1 MTEKTANI
9 EEIKTTGAEPQNEN
23 FAELLEQSLKT
34 LHTGEIVKG
43 IITSMSASE
52 VFVDLG
58 TKTTGVISTDE
69 FSDDASY
76 NVEEHFKIGDEIEA
90 IVIKVNDMD
99 GVATLSRKRIERN
112 NNWSII
118 VDAYHSGEI
127 LEGKIVDVVKGG
139 LIIILHSVRVFIPA
153 THSGVP
159 KDGDLNALKG
169 TMQKVKIIDLDES
182 RNRAIA
188 SIRVVLREQRKAAE
202 EEFWAGVEVGKRYTG
217 TVKSLKNYGAF
228 IDLGGV
234 SGMVHITELSWTRIK
249 HPSEVLKEGQQV
261 EVYVKSF
268 DREEGKISLG
278 YKADE
283 DDPWLKFMNQYKVN
297 DVVTVKILSLLPFGA
312 FAEIIPGADGLIHIS
327 QIADRKIAKPSEV
340 LEIGQ
345 LVDAKI
351 IEIDDENRKISL
363 SIRALL
369 EDDGYISNNGSEDA
383 GKAEADEQPAADES
397 TEA

>member
-1 MTEKTANI
+1 MTEKAVNM
-9 EEIKTTGAEPQNEN
+9 EEAQNES

-43 IITSMSASE
+43 IITSMSANE

-58 TKTTGVISTDE
+58 TKTTGVIASDE
-69 FSDDASY
+69 FSDDTSY
-76 NVEEHFKIGDEIEA
+76 RVEDHFNIGDEIEA

-118 VDAYHSGEI
+118 VDAYKDGTI
-127 LEGKIVDVVKGG
+127 LEGKITDVVKGG
-139 LIIILHSVRVFIPA
+139 LIIVLHSVRVFIPA

-159 KDGDLNALKG
+159 KDGDLNTLKG
-169 TMQKVKIIDLDES
+169 TTQQVKIIDLDES

-202 EEFWAGVEVGKRYTG
+202 EEFWANIEEGKRYTG

-234 SGMVHITELSWTRIK
+234 NGMVHITELSWTRIK

-261 EVYVKSF
+261 EVFVKSF
-268 DREEGKISLG
+268 DKEEGKISLG

-283 DDPWLKFMNQYKVN
+283 DDPWLKFTSQYDVN
-297 DVVTVKILSLLPFGA
+297 DVATVKILSLLPFGA
-312 FAEIIPGADGLIHIS
+312 FAEILPGVDGLIHIS
-327 QIADRKIAKPSEV
+327 QIANRKIARPAEV

-345 LVDAKI
+345 EVDAKI

-363 SIRALL
+363 SIKALL
-369 EDDGYISNNGSEDA
+369 DDDY
-383 GKAEADEQPAADES
+383 ADDSFDNDE
-397 TEA
+397 E